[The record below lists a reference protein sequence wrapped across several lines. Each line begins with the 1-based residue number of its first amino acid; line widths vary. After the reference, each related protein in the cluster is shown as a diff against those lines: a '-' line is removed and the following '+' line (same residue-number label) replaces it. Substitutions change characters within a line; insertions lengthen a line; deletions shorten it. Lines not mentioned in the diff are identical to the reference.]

1 MAVTVSLPS
10 ALASYAGGQRRFTLD
25 APAATLGEALDQLWR
40 RHPGLRDRVLTEEGH
55 VRRHVN
61 IFVGTDS
68 IRDLGGLGTAVP
80 DGVEIAII
88 PAVSGG

>member
-1 MAVTVSLPS
+1 MAVVVSLPS
-10 ALASYAGGQRRFTLD
+10 ALAPHAGGQRRVTLD
-25 APAATLGEALDQLWR
+25 GSFATVDQALAQLWR
-40 RHPGLRDRVLTEEGH
+40 LHPGVRDRILTEEGN

-68 IRDLGGLGTAVP
+68 IRDTGGLGTALP